1 MATRFSLRFRY
12 VDIFSSVIMA
22 IALALSLSGCNE
34 SAASKQEEPVRPVR
48 AERVRFEPAGQSIV
62 LAGTVAP
69 RLEASLAFRVA
80 GKIVARPVDVG
91 SRVKPGTVIAQL
103 DPEDYRLQLRAVQS
117 QIEAAE
123 ADLAKARSD
132 LVRYEGIKGSPA
144 FNAATYD
151 QRRMA
156 ADTASARLAQ
166 LRNQLKLAD
175 NQVDYAVLRA
185 DIEGVVTAVVAEPGQ
200 TVAAGQPVVKVAR
213 LGEKEVAV
221 AVPEQRVEEIRAAGG
236 AEVAIWALPDRRYR
250 ATLRE
255 LSPFADPAVRTYA
268 ARFTIHGA
276 DEEVRLGM
284 TATLNFAP
292 KSDVPVAALPLT
304 ALYQQGSD
312 PALWVMDPASGK
324 LTLKQVQVAA
334 YLADAVLVAGG
345 VEEGDLVVTA
355 GVHKLDTTQRVRLLG
370 APRS

>member
-1 MATRFSLRFRY
+1 MATRFPLRFRSI
-12 VDIFSSVIMA
+12 DIFSFVIMTG
-22 IALALSLSGCNE
+22 ALALSLSGCND
-34 SAASKQEEPVRPVR
+34 SVASKPEEPVRPVR
-48 AERVRFEPAGQSIV
+48 AERVRFEPAGQTIV

-103 DPEDYRLQLRAVQS
+103 DGEDYRLQLRAVQS

-123 ADLAKARSD
+123 ADLVKARAD
-132 LVRYEGIKGSPA
+132 LTRYEGIKGSPA

-156 ADTASARLAQ
+156 ADTAAARLDQ
-166 LRNQLKLAD
+166 LRNQMKLAG

-185 DIEGVVTAVVAEPGQ
+185 DIEGVVTAVAAEPGQ

-221 AVPEQRVEEIRAAGG
+221 QVPEQRVEEIRAAGG

-250 ATLRE
+250 ASLRE

-268 ARFTIHGA
+268 ARFAIHGA
-276 DEEVRLGM
+276 EDEVRLGM
-284 TATLNFAP
+284 TATLHFAP

-312 PALWVMDPASGK
+312 PALWVVDPASGK
-324 LTLKQVQVAA
+324 LTLKPVQVAA
-334 YLADAVLVAGG
+334 FLADAVLVASG
-345 VEEGDLVVTA
+345 VEEGELVVTA
-355 GVHKLDTTQRVRLLG
+355 GVHKLDAAQRVRLLG

>member
-1 MATRFSLRFRY
+1 MTTRFFLRSKS
-12 VDIFSSVIMA
+12 VDIFSSVIMVG
-22 IALALSLSGCNE
+22 ALTLSLSGCNE

-48 AERVRFEPAGQSIV
+48 AERVRFEPAGQTIV

-69 RLEASLAFRVA
+69 RLETSLAFRVA

-91 SRVKPGTVIAQL
+91 SRVKPGAIIAQL
-103 DPEDYRLQLRAVQS
+103 DAEDYRLQLRAVQS

-123 ADLAKARSD
+123 ADLTKARAD
-132 LVRYEGIKGSPA
+132 LLRYEGIKGSPA

-156 ADTASARLAQ
+156 ADTAAARVAQ
-166 LRNQLKLAD
+166 LRNQQKLAD

-185 DIEGVVTAVVAEPGQ
+185 EVEGVVTAVVAEPGQ
-200 TVAAGQPVVKVAR
+200 TVAAAQPVVKVAR

-221 AVPEQRVEEIRAAGG
+221 AVPEQRVEDIRAAGG

-276 DEEVRLGM
+276 DDDVRLGM
-284 TATLNFAP
+284 TATLNFQP
-292 KSDVPVAALPLT
+292 KSNVPVAALPLT
-304 ALYQQGSD
+304 ALYQQGRD
-312 PALWVMDPASGK
+312 PALWVVDAASGK
-324 LTLKQVQVAA
+324 LILKPVTIAA
-334 YLADAVLVAGG
+334 YLPDAVLVASG
-345 VEEGDLVVTA
+345 VDEGDLVVTA
-355 GVHKLDTTQRVRLLG
+355 GVHKLDAAQRVRLLG